1 MNIKKNYL
9 VHDEKEACVI
19 GDLVAIEECPKISE
33 RKYFTLL
40 KIVKE
45 ARIYK
50 DPNTGDVYT
59 AS

>member
-1 MNIKKNYL
+1 M

-19 GDLVAIEECPKISE
+19 GDLVAIQECEKMSP

-50 DPNTGDVYT
+50 DPNTGEIYT
-59 AS
+59 AP